1 MKKQLANIVS
11 SSRIL
16 MGIALYFFSSVT
28 GFFLALYTLC
38 GFTDLIDGP
47 IARKTNST
55 SEVGAFL
62 DTAGDVIT
70 YVALAKI
77 LLAAHMVPVWVLIWF
92 VTSAVGI
99 VASGFVAKKRFGK
112 FYIVHSLFG
121 KIMGFFAF
129 ALPFALYYN
138 IIFLCYCALCTSA
151 TISAVESNVI
161 QLKLKEF
168 NPDVM
173 AIHQLKKQ

>member
-1 MKKQLANIVS
+1 MKKQLANIVT
-11 SSRIL
+11 SSRIM

-28 GFFLALYTLC
+28 GVFLTLYALC

-47 IARKTNST
+47 IARKTNSS
-55 SEVGAFL
+55 SELGAIL

-77 LLAAHMVPVWVLIWF
+77 LLVAHMVPVWVLIWF
-92 VTSAVGI
+92 VTSALGI
-99 VASGFVAKKRFGK
+99 VVSGFVAKKRFGK

-129 ALPFALYYN
+129 ALPFAMYFN
-138 IIFLCYCALCTSA
+138 IIYVCYCALCTSA

-161 QLKLKEF
+161 QLRLKEY

-173 AIHQLKKQ
+173 SLHQLKKQ